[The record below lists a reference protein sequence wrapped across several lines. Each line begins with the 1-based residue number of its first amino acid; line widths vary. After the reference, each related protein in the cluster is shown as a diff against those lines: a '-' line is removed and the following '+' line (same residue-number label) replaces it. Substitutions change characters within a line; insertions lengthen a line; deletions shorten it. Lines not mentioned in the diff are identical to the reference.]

1 MSAVDELKKSRGE
14 DYKSLDDPDDP
25 NDTSRIIKLS
35 DDEQKTFG
43 GTKPGQELAC
53 EVRGNLEEDGHF
65 HVMTVKPLGG
75 GQSYGGDGENAMAQQ
90 VAQMVRPQLMPS
102 PS

>member
-1 MSAVDELKKSRGE
+1 M
-14 DYKSLDDPDDP
+14 
-25 NDTSRIIKLS
+25 LS
-35 DDEQKTFG
+35 DDEQKVFASA
-43 GTKPGQELAC
+43 KPGQELAC

-65 HVMTVKPLGG
+65 HVMSVKPLNGE
-75 GQSYGGDGENAMAQQ
+75 SYGGDDDQGQMASQ